1 MPYPNPFNATTTI
14 RFTVEDKH
22 SLLLRVYD
30 ITGRLVATLIDEH
43 INPGEHEINWH
54 AENVS
59 SGLYFVQLQSGNNV
73 QTQKLILLK

>member
-1 MPYPNPFNATTTI
+1 MPYPNPFNATTTL
-14 RFTVEDKH
+14 RFSVGTTDLW
-22 SLLLRVYD
+22 SLRVFD
-30 ITGRLVATLIDEH
+30 ITGRLVETLNDEH